1 VGARVVLIGSGY
13 MAEQYLL
20 AAKSLQQIEVVGIAS
35 RNLLTAQK
43 LADDFHIR
51 VVSNSTQELISNLMP
66 DVILV
71 CVSELSTEEVLSSLI
86 HFQIPIVAE
95 KPVGLSLEQALRI
108 EAMASEAGCPVYVA
122 LNRRMYSSTK
132 QVMEAVESS
141 IGNRFVRIIDQEN
154 QIAARNSGQPDL
166 VVSKWMFANSIHL
179 IDYIRFVCR
188 GDVTTTS
195 RKSYSLSADGWVMVS
210 QIEFSS
216 GDQALYTCY
225 WNTPARWSVDI
236 SIGDRLWQLAPLES
250 ARVFTLNSL
259 TPTEFLIDAKDLSA
273 KPGIIGVLEETL
285 NFLNGLSTTLCSI
298 SDANGTMSLIESIYA
313 VD

>member
-1 VGARVVLIGSGY
+1 MGARVALIGSGY

-20 AAKSLQQIEVVGIAS
+20 AATSLQQIEVVGIAG
-35 RNLLTAQK
+35 RNLLTARK
-43 LADDFHIR
+43 LADDFLIKS
-51 VVSNSTQELISNLMP
+51 VSNDPQDLIANLMP
-66 DVILV
+66 DLILV
-71 CVSELSTEEVLSSLI
+71 CVSELSTEEVLGSLF
-86 HFQIPIVAE
+86 HFQIPIVVE

-108 EAMASEAGCPVYVA
+108 EARACEAGCPVYVA

-132 QVMEAVESS
+132 QVMDAVESS

-154 QIAARNSGQPDL
+154 QIAARNSGQPDQ
-166 VVSKWMFANSIHL
+166 VVASWMFANSIHL

-188 GDVTTTS
+188 GDVTSIS
-195 RKSYSLSADGWVMVS
+195 RMIHSLSSDGWVIVS
-210 QIEFSS
+210 QIDFSS
-216 GDQALYTCY
+216 GDKALYTCY

-250 ARVFTLNSL
+250 ARVFTMNSL
-259 TPTEFLIDAKDLSA
+259 TPTEFLIDSKDIDA

-285 NFLNGLSTTLCSI
+285 NLLNGLPSTLCSI
-298 SDANGTMSLIESIYA
+298 SNANETMTLIESIYA

>member
-1 VGARVVLIGSGY
+1 MRARVALIGSGY

-20 AAKSLQQIEVVGIAS
+20 AAKLLQEIEVVGIAS

-43 LADDFHIR
+43 LADDFLIKS
-51 VVSNSTQELISNLMP
+51 VSDNPQELIANLKP
-66 DVILV
+66 DAILV
-71 CVSELSTEEVLSSLI
+71 CVSELSTEDVLRGLF

-108 EAMASEAGCPVYVA
+108 EAVASEAGCPVYVA

-141 IGNRFVRIIDQEN
+141 IGNRFVRVIDQEN
-154 QIAARNSGQPDL
+154 QIAARNSGQPDQ
-166 VVSKWMFANSIHL
+166 VVSNWMFANSIHL

-188 GDVTTTS
+188 GDVTAIS
-195 RKSYSLSADGWVMVS
+195 RKTHSLSADSWIMVS

-236 SIGDRLWQLAPLES
+236 SIGNRLWQLAPLES
-250 ARVFTLNSL
+250 ARALNMNSL
-259 TPTEFLIDAKDLSA
+259 TPTEFFIDEKDLSA
-273 KPGIIGVLEETL
+273 KPGIIGILEETL
-285 NFLNGLSTTLCSI
+285 NLLNGSSTALCSI
-298 SDANGTMSLIESIYA
+298 RSANGTMSLIESIYA

>member
-1 VGARVVLIGSGY
+1 MGARVALVGSGY

-20 AAKSLQQIEVVGIAS
+20 AAMSLQEIEVVGIAS

-43 LADDFHIR
+43 LADDFHIKF
-51 VVSNSTQELISNLMP
+51 VSNCTQELISNLMP

-71 CVSELSTEEVLSSLI
+71 CVSELSTEEVLSSLFQ
-86 HFQIPIVAE
+86 FQIPIVAE

-108 EAMASEAGCPVYVA
+108 EARASEAGCPVYVA

-132 QVMEAVESS
+132 QVMDAVESS

-154 QIAARNSGQPDL
+154 QITARNSGQPDL

-188 GDVTTTS
+188 GEVTAIS
-195 RKSYSLSADGWVMVS
+195 RKTHSLSADGWVMVS

-216 GDQALYTCY
+216 GDQALYTCF

-236 SIGDRLWQLAPLES
+236 SIGDRLWQLAPLET

-273 KPGIIGVLEETL
+273 KPGVIGVLEETL

-298 SDANGTMSLIESIYA
+298 SNANETMSLIESLYA
-313 VD
+313 ID

>member
-1 VGARVVLIGSGY
+1 

-20 AAKSLQQIEVVGIAS
+20 AATSLQQIEVVGIAG
-35 RNLLTAQK
+35 RNLLTARK
-43 LADDFHIR
+43 LADDFLIKS
-51 VVSNSTQELISNLMP
+51 VSNDPQDLIANLMP
-66 DVILV
+66 DLILV
-71 CVSELSTEEVLSSLI
+71 CVSELSTEEVLGSLF
-86 HFQIPIVAE
+86 HFQIPIVVE

-108 EAMASEAGCPVYVA
+108 EARACEAGCPVYVA

-132 QVMEAVESS
+132 QVMDAVESS

-154 QIAARNSGQPDL
+154 QIAARNSGQPDQ
-166 VVSKWMFANSIHL
+166 VVASWMFANSIHL

-188 GDVTTTS
+188 GDVTSIS
-195 RKSYSLSADGWVMVS
+195 RMIHSLSSDGWVIVS
-210 QIEFSS
+210 QIDFSS
-216 GDQALYTCY
+216 GDKALYTCY

-250 ARVFTLNSL
+250 ARVFTMNSL
-259 TPTEFLIDAKDLSA
+259 TPTEFLIDSKDIDA

-285 NFLNGLSTTLCSI
+285 NLLNGLPSTLCSI
-298 SDANGTMSLIESIYA
+298 SNANETMTLIESIYA